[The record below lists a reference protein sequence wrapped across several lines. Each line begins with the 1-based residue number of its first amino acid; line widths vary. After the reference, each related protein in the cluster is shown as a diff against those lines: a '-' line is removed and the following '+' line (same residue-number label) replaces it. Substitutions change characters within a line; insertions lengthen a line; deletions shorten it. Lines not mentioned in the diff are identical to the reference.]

1 MILLQSKLT
10 VYAIAKDK
18 TKTPL
23 GEADMNLCDYGE
35 NDYRTLKLNLKKC
48 EDPNAYIEV
57 AIRGTQAQE
66 KTPRNRESLTSNN
79 DQLAMAL

>member
-1 MILLQSKLT
+1 LT
-10 VYAIAKDK
+10 VYAVAKDK

-48 EDPNAYIEV
+48 DDPNAYIEV
-57 AIRGTQAQE
+57 AIRGTQA
-66 KTPRNRESLTSNN
+66 
-79 DQLAMAL
+79 